1 MDQNEI
7 TALNRCSQDTK
18 SSVIVSSK
26 VLQKLEYR
34 GIISKL
40 EKQNLM
46 VNTFTLSSIHSL
58 VYLMLDY
65 FAKLKMSA
73 SKWIIFFYL

>member
-7 TALNRCSQDTK
+7 TVLTRCTQDIK
-18 SSVIVSSK
+18 NSVIVSSK

-34 GIISKL
+34 GMISKL

-46 VNTFTLSSIHSL
+46 VNIFTQSSIHSL
-58 VYLMLDY
+58 VYT
-65 FAKLKMSA
+65 
-73 SKWIIFFYL
+73 I